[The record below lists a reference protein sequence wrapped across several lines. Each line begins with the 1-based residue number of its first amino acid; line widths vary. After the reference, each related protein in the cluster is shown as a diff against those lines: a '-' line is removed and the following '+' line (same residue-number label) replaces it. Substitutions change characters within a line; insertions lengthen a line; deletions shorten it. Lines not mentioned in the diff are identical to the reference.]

1 MIDIYT
7 ENSTIEKP
15 SKDSFIN
22 AAVVDISRRDFTL
35 CRYVGSVIAF
45 DGYIVKVSSIPCI
58 VGSLCSIENDDGD
71 SVTGEVVRIDEA
83 TVDIVPHDN
92 SFAIAIGDK
101 AILLEVAQQ
110 VAVGSE
116 LLGRVID
123 GLGRPLDQL
132 EAPACKSKLSL
143 NGTAINPFKR
153 NPIHEVL
160 DVGIRNINAN
170 LTIGRGQ
177 RIGIVAGSGVGKSV
191 LLSMISKSTD
201 ADVVVIALIGERGRE
216 LASFTSKVLGS
227 HSRDK
232 VVVVAVPADR
242 SPLLRIQGAKRATA
256 IAEHFRDQG
265 KNVLLIMDSLT
276 RVAHAQREVGLA
288 LGEQPTSRGYPPSVI
303 SLLPNLIERTG
314 ASAEN
319 EGTITA
325 IYTILADGD
334 DVTSDPVVDTARAI
348 LDGHIVLSRELAQ
361 QGIYPAIDIN
371 QSISRLMT
379 DIVDPDLIKSSQML
393 RKYISKYNENRD
405 LILMGGYVQGQDTD
419 LDQAMQIWPS
429 IMDFLQQEDD
439 EECDFPRSVE
449 QLKKLVGVT
458 Q

>member
-1 MIDIYT
+1 MIDINT

-22 AAVVDISRRDFTL
+22 AAAADISRKDFTL

-45 DGYIVKVSSIPCI
+45 DGYIVKVSSLPCI
-58 VGSLCSIENDDGD
+58 VGSLCSIENDDGE

-123 GLGRPLDQL
+123 GLGHPLDQL

-439 EECDFPRSVE
+439 
-449 QLKKLVGVT
+449 
-458 Q
+458 

>member
-1 MIDIYT
+1 M
-7 ENSTIEKP
+7 
-15 SKDSFIN
+15 
-22 AAVVDISRRDFTL
+22 
-35 CRYVGSVIAF
+35 
-45 DGYIVKVSSIPCI
+45 
-58 VGSLCSIENDDGD
+58 GSLCSIENESGAT
-71 SVTGEVVRIDEA
+71 VTGEVVRIDEA
-83 TVDIVPHDN
+83 SVDIVPHDN

-101 AILLEVAQQ
+101 VILLEVSQK
-110 VAVGSE
+110 VEVGSE

-123 GLGRPLDQL
+123 GLGKPLDQL
-132 EAPACKSKLSL
+132 EAPICEAKLNL
-143 NGTAINPFKR
+143 NGTSINPFKR
-153 NPIHEVL
+153 QPISEVL

-170 LTIGRGQ
+170 LTLGRGQ

-191 LLSMISKSTD
+191 LLSMISQSTD

-256 IAEHFRDQG
+256 VAEHFRNQG

-303 SLLPNLIERTG
+303 SLLPNIIERTG
-314 ASAEN
+314 TSSEN
-319 EGTITA
+319 GGTITA

-334 DVTSDPVVDTARAI
+334 DVTTDPVVDTARAI

-361 QGIYPAIDIN
+361 QGIYPAIDVN
-371 QSISRLMT
+371 QSVSRLMT
-379 DIVDPDLIKSSQML
+379 DIVDPELIKNSQIL
-393 RKYISKYNENRD
+393 KKYISKYNENRD
-405 LILMGGYVQGQDTD
+405 LILMGGYVQGQDLD
-419 LDQAMQIWPS
+419 LDQAMQIWPN
-429 IMDFLQQEDD
+429 ILQFLQQED
-439 EECDFPRSVE
+439 EEKCDFDKSAE
-449 QLKKLVGVT
+449 LLKNLVGAGS
-458 Q
+458 

>member
-1 MIDIYT
+1 M
-7 ENSTIEKP
+7 
-15 SKDSFIN
+15 
-22 AAVVDISRRDFTL
+22 
-35 CRYVGSVIAF
+35 
-45 DGYIVKVSSIPCI
+45 
-58 VGSLCSIENDDGD
+58 
-71 SVTGEVVRIDEA
+71 
-83 TVDIVPHDN
+83 
-92 SFAIAIGDK
+92 
-101 AILLEVAQQ
+101 EVAQQ

-123 GLGRPLDQL
+123 GLGHPLDQL

-439 EECDFPRSVE
+439 EECDFPKSVE

>member
-1 MIDIYT
+1 MQPNT
-7 ENSTIEKP
+7 ENPPIEK
-15 SKDSFIN
+15 SNHDSFIHS
-22 AAVVDISRRDFTL
+22 AVANLSRRVFTN
-35 CRYVGSVIAF
+35 CRHVASVIAF
-45 DGYIVKVSSIPCI
+45 DGYIVKVSSLPCI
-58 VGSLCSIENDDGD
+58 VGSLCSIENEAGA
-71 SVTGEVVRIDEA
+71 SVTGEVVRIDEDN
-83 TVDIVPHDN
+83 VDIVPHDN

-101 AILLEVAQQ
+101 AILLEVSQK

-123 GLGRPLDQL
+123 GLGHPLDQL
-132 EAPACKSKLSL
+132 AAPACEAKLSL
-143 NGTAINPFKR
+143 NGTSINPFKR
-153 NPIHEVL
+153 NPINEVL

-201 ADVVVIALIGERGRE
+201 ADIVVIALIGERGRE
-216 LASFTSKVLGS
+216 LASFTSKVLAS

-256 IAEHFRDQG
+256 VAEHFRNQG

-314 ASAEN
+314 ASSEN

-361 QGIYPAIDIN
+361 QGIYPAIDVN
-371 QSISRLMT
+371 QSVSRLMI
-379 DIVDPDLIKSSQML
+379 DIVDPELVKSSQIL

-405 LILMGGYVQGQDTD
+405 LILMGGYVQGQDPD
-419 LDQAMQIWPS
+419 LDQAMQLWPS
-429 IMDFLQQEDD
+429 IIEFLQQED
-439 EECDFPRSVE
+439 EEKCDFSKSVE
-449 QLKKLVGVT
+449 QLKNLVGVAL
-458 Q
+458 

>member
-1 MIDIYT
+1 MDINT
-7 ENSTIEKP
+7 ENPTIEKP

-22 AAVVDISRRDFTL
+22 SAVADISRRDFTL
-35 CRYVGSVIAF
+35 CRHVGSVIAF
-45 DGYIVKVSSIPCI
+45 DGYIVKVSSLPCI

-123 GLGRPLDQL
+123 GLGHPLDQL

-191 LLSMISKSTD
+191 LLSMISKSTN
-201 ADVVVIALIGERGRE
+201 ADIVVIALIGERGRE

-232 VVVVAVPADR
+232 VVWLLFLQIGLPCLEFR
-242 SPLLRIQGAKRATA
+242 EQNGQLPLLSILEIKAKTY
-256 IAEHFRDQG
+256 F
-265 KNVLLIMDSLT
+265 
-276 RVAHAQREVGLA
+276 
-288 LGEQPTSRGYPPSVI
+288 
-303 SLLPNLIERTG
+303 
-314 ASAEN
+314 
-319 EGTITA
+319 
-325 IYTILADGD
+325 
-334 DVTSDPVVDTARAI
+334 
-348 LDGHIVLSRELAQ
+348 
-361 QGIYPAIDIN
+361 
-371 QSISRLMT
+371 
-379 DIVDPDLIKSSQML
+379 
-393 RKYISKYNENRD
+393 
-405 LILMGGYVQGQDTD
+405 
-419 LDQAMQIWPS
+419 
-429 IMDFLQQEDD
+429 
-439 EECDFPRSVE
+439 
-449 QLKKLVGVT
+449 
-458 Q
+458 